1 MFSSDR
7 SELGKIS
14 LDKVFRE
21 RENLNFAI
29 VESLNKASA
38 SWGLVCFRYEIRKI
52 FIFLVFFFF
61 FILLLFFSTSWSV
74 RLGIFIENADC
85 SNIFTNNTHC
95 PKYRSERFLIFH

>member
-1 MFSSDR
+1 MLLLLFKFIFSCDR

-38 SWGLVCFRYEIRKI
+38 SWGLVCFRYEIRKNSI
-52 FIFLVFFFF
+52 LWFFLVFYFSN
-61 FILLLFFSTSWSV
+61 LLFY
-74 RLGIFIENADC
+74 IND
-85 SNIFTNNTHC
+85 
-95 PKYRSERFLIFH
+95 

>member
-1 MFSSDR
+1 MGKCLLEFFCFYCYFLILYYYLLKLIFSSDR

-38 SWGLVCFRYEIRKI
+38 SWGLVCFRYEIRKS

-61 FILLLFFSTSWSV
+61 CHL
-74 RLGIFIENADC
+74 
-85 SNIFTNNTHC
+85 
-95 PKYRSERFLIFH
+95 

>member
-1 MFSSDR
+1 MHHYLLKLIFLCDR

-38 SWGLVCFRYEIRKI
+38 SWGLVCFRYEIREI
-52 FIFLVFFFF
+52 FMFSILIFF
-61 FILLLFFSTSWSV
+61 LLLLYVNYYF
-74 RLGIFIENADC
+74 
-85 SNIFTNNTHC
+85 
-95 PKYRSERFLIFH
+95 YLI

>member
-1 MFSSDR
+1 MEYVYQYKSLSKCFFYFYFKILHNYLLKLIFLCDR

-52 FIFLVFFFF
+52 FMFSILIFF
-61 FILLLFFSTSWSV
+61 FI
-74 RLGIFIENADC
+74 
-85 SNIFTNNTHC
+85 
-95 PKYRSERFLIFH
+95 

>member
-1 MFSSDR
+1 MEYTSTSLYLNIFFIFIFKLHHYLLKLIFLCDR

-52 FIFLVFFFF
+52 FM
-61 FILLLFFSTSWSV
+61 FS
-74 RLGIFIENADC
+74 I
-85 SNIFTNNTHC
+85 
-95 PKYRSERFLIFH
+95 